1 MHPEPFACYYWLT
14 AALVN
19 QLTRLPFV
27 VPIISGGIFTHAM
40 GFASSLVDERYKN
53 GSYLLLAA
61 QSP

>member
-1 MHPEPFACYYWLT
+1 MLPEPFACYYCLT

-53 GSYLLLAA
+53 GSYLL
-61 QSP
+61 